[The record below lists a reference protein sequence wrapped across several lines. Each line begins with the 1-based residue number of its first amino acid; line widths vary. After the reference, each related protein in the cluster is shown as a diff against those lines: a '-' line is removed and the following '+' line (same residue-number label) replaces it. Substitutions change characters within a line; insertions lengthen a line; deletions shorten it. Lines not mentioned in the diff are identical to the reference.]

1 MVVIAHA
8 GPLIALARLDLLG
21 ILKPLY
27 QEVTIPTIVWNEIV
41 GDRSFSETPLLIN
54 AQLQG
59 LLVVAESVPNAELD
73 PTSSLWMI
81 DAGERAALELG
92 LKLSCF
98 CPSRERTSASVA
110 CLRH

>member
-54 AQLQG
+54 AQL
-59 LLVVAESVPNAELD
+59 
-73 PTSSLWMI
+73 
-81 DAGERAALELG
+81 
-92 LKLSCF
+92 
-98 CPSRERTSASVA
+98 
-110 CLRH
+110 